1 MDTLRTTISQIMPL
15 LVREWNEIKL
25 PLFEQLVEQKF
36 SDYFQGRQTQEKTK
50 MVAPILDSIFAR
62 QVRTLL
68 PTFCVTE
75 RAAQDY
81 MYDTTP
87 MECKITFGAG
97 NTWSGNG
104 YNKTPWH
111 ILLRFGIQDDGQID
125 RAFAALVNLDQT
137 VSQWQSA
144 SRADAK
150 TVNWY
155 KLNFIVEDLDHIQP
169 ILGTLETKNK
179 YIQPIMVDIKS
190 K

>member
-1 MDTLRTTISQIMPL
+1 MDTLRNTIQQILPE

-36 SDYFQGRQTQEKTK
+36 ADYFAGRQTQEKTK
-50 MVAPILDSIFAR
+50 MVAPTLDSIFAR
-62 QVRTLL
+62 QVMTLL

-81 MYDTTP
+81 LYGTTP

-155 KLNFIVEDLDHIQP
+155 KLNFVVEDLDRIQT
-169 ILGTLETKNK
+169 IMGTLDTKSK
-179 YIQPIMVDIKS
+179 YIQPVMVDIKS
-190 K
+190 R